1 MFGVVFGSTSF
12 LIQLAFEREI
22 ESYVEKV
29 QAQISNNY
37 QKLLNKV
44 QKEVHATATD
54 GRLHRVIER
63 EGRFPYLPAPEFDLL
78 EYGTADGRLLHPDT
92 RVGQRTPTYHSLDD
106 EEGHIQ
112 LRSVPGQDDLGLQY
126 VVQVTEAGE
135 WGFVTGG
142 YRLQKW
148 LETTQT
154 SIQSDEHPIFL
165 VGKSKGSTAIS
176 FNTEPE
182 AAATEDWL
190 PLNFASQTAQGRG
203 WFKSLP
209 SWLPEQKVF
218 LQGTEETGGPAFTAF
233 RITPFN
239 SPFATTRETPAV
251 GLIVAYSHERQAK
264 WQQQLTI
271 ILLLSGIAGLALV
284 YLISY
289 VISRRITRPIAVLRE
304 GVSHI
309 AAGDLD
315 HRVKIRSRNEV
326 GQLAEGFNQMAQ
338 DLKQSMEERM
348 AAERA
353 ATWRDAARQVAHEVK
368 NPLFPIRLSV
378 ENLQQAKS
386 NPEVFEQI
394 FSECTDTVIEEVD
407 RIGKLIDEFHQF
419 ARMPKPQRKW
429 SQLNDIVKSV
439 LTLYTG
445 GHISDLKQENGAE
458 ARHHDDRDRVTAEV
472 ALMSAEQVDSV
483 LQDSTEKF
491 WLENISKIKVRTEL
505 APLPLLLFDP
515 EQITQALGNLLKN
528 AIEAMPEGGSL
539 TVKTDFTP
547 NGIVPQAHTRLASQ
561 SAVGGRSEHV
571 MTGEDDN
578 NRHTPSSR
586 RQEDLVAD
594 ESGGNRHVP
603 TADGFRQPTAMNG
616 VVSLEIQ
623 DTGHGMSEETMANLF
638 VPYYTTKSAA
648 NGRGLGVPIVRRI
661 VTEHG
666 ADIDFQST
674 EGEGT
679 TVRIHFPHNQGT
691 RSEAFTSTTED
702 LIPHTR
708 LVTEL
713 ETERSRQSSVV
724 SRQSREKKIRKLAS
738 VLKFGS

>member
-1 MFGVVFGSTSF
+1 MRNRLSGLRFHDKIFFAYGFVFLVMFGVVFGSTSF
-12 LIQLAFEREI
+12 LIRLAFKKEI
-22 ESYVEKV
+22 DDYVEKI

-37 QKLLNKV
+37 QVFLKKV

-54 GRLHRVIER
+54 VRLHRVIER
-63 EGRFPYLPAPEFDLL
+63 ESSSPYLPAPEFDFL
-78 EYGTADGRLLHPDT
+78 EYGASDGRLLYPDT
-92 RVGQRTPTYHSLDD
+92 KVGKRKRIYNSLDD
-106 EEGHIQ
+106 EKGHIQ
-112 LRSVPGQDDLGLQY
+112 LRNIPKQSDLGLQY

-142 YRLQKW
+142 HLLQTW
-148 LETTQT
+148 LETTPT

-165 VGKSKGSTAIS
+165 VGKSHGSNTAS
-176 FNTEPE
+176 FDTESKTT
-182 AAATEDWL
+182 AAEDWL
-190 PLNFASQTAQGRG
+190 PLNYASQIAQGRG

-209 SWLPEQKVF
+209 SWLPERKIF
-218 LQGTEETGGPAFTAF
+218 LQATEDTSGRAFTAF

-239 SPFATTRETPAV
+239 SPFATTRDAPAV
-251 GLIVAYSHERQAK
+251 GLVVAYSHERQMR

-271 ILLLSGIAGLALV
+271 TLLLSGIGGLALV

-289 VISRRITRPIAVLRE
+289 IISRRITRPIAILRE

-309 AAGDLD
+309 AAGNLD
-315 HRVKIRSRNEV
+315 HRVKIQSRNEV
-326 GQLAEGFNQMAQ
+326 GQLAEGFNQMAH
-338 DLKQSMEERM
+338 DLKQSLEERM

-429 SQLNDIVKSV
+429 NQLNDIVRSV

-445 GHISDLKQENGAE
+445 RHIPDLEQENEIAP
-458 ARHHDDRDRVTAEV
+458 
-472 ALMSAEQVDSV
+472 MSSEHVNSV

-505 APLPLLLFDP
+505 APLPRLLVDP
-515 EQITQALGNLLKN
+515 EHIAQALGNLLKN
-528 AIEAMPEGGSL
+528 AIEAMPEGGL
-539 TVKTDFTP
+539 LKVKTYFTP
-547 NGIVPQAHTRLASQ
+547 DAPQTHTNAAS
-561 SAVGGRSEHV
+561 
-571 MTGEDDN
+571 GESRDDEKQGE
-578 NRHTPSSR
+578 RDQKDMDTHGT
-586 RQEDLVAD
+586 
-594 ESGGNRHVP
+594 
-603 TADGFRQPTAMNG
+603 
-616 VVSLEIQ
+616 VSLEIQ
-623 DTGHGMSEETMANLF
+623 DTGHGMSQETVTNLF
-638 VPYYTTKSAA
+638 VPYYTTKSET

-666 ADIDFQST
+666 AEIDFQST
-674 EGEGT
+674 EGVGT

-691 RSEAFTSTTED
+691 RSDEFTSAAEG

-713 ETERSRQSSVV
+713 ETED
-724 SRQSREKKIRKLAS
+724 
-738 VLKFGS
+738 

>member
-1 MFGVVFGSTSF
+1 MRNKLSTLRFHDKIFIAYGFVFLVMFGVVFGSTSF
-12 LIQLAFEREI
+12 LIRLAFKRDI
-22 ESYVEKV
+22 DRYVEKI

-37 QKLLNKV
+37 QAFLNKV

-54 GRLHRVIER
+54 VRLHRVIER
-63 EGRFPYLPAPEFDLL
+63 ESSFPDLPAPEFDLL
-78 EYGTADGRLLHPDT
+78 EYGTPDGRLLYPDT
-92 RVGQRTPTYHSLDD
+92 RVGRRNRTYNPLDNQ
-106 EEGHIQ
+106 EGHIQ
-112 LRSVPGQDDLGLQY
+112 LRSIPQQSDLGLQY
-126 VVQVTEAGE
+126 VVQVTEASE

-142 YRLQKW
+142 YRLQTW

-165 VGKSKGSTAIS
+165 VGKSQLSDTAS
-176 FNTEPE
+176 FDTESKMT
-182 AAATEDWL
+182 AAEDWL
-190 PLNFASQTAQGRG
+190 PLNYASQTAQGRG

-209 SWLPEQKVF
+209 SWLPERKIF
-218 LQGTEETGGPAFTAF
+218 LQGTEGTGGRAFTAF

-251 GLIVAYSHERQAK
+251 GLIVAYSHERQVR

-271 ILLLSGIAGLALV
+271 TLLLSGIAGLALV

-289 VISRRITRPIAVLRE
+289 IISRRITRPIAVLRE
-304 GVSHI
+304 GVNHI
-309 AAGDLD
+309 AAGNLD
-315 HRVKIRSRNEV
+315 HRVKIQSRNEV

-338 DLKQSMEERM
+338 DLKQGLEERM

-353 ATWRDAARQVAHEVK
+353 ATWRDAARQVAHEIK

-429 SQLNDIVKSV
+429 NQLNDIVRSV

-445 GHISDLKQENGAE
+445 RHIPDLEQENEIAP
-458 ARHHDDRDRVTAEV
+458 
-472 ALMSAEQVDSV
+472 MSSEQVDSV

-505 APLPLLLFDP
+505 APLPRLLVDP
-515 EQITQALGNLLKN
+515 EQIAQALGNLLKN
-528 AIEAMPEGGSL
+528 AIEAMPEGGL
-539 TVKTDFTP
+539 LKVKTYFTP
-547 NGIVPQAHTRLASQ
+547 DTPQMNTNAASGESHDEKQGTR
-561 SAVGGRSEHV
+561 
-571 MTGEDDN
+571 
-578 NRHTPSSR
+578 
-586 RQEDLVAD
+586 D
-594 ESGGNRHVP
+594 EKDMDIHG
-603 TADGFRQPTAMNG
+603 T
-616 VVSLEIQ
+616 VSLEIQ

-638 VPYYTTKSAA
+638 VPYYTTKSEA

-666 ADIDFQST
+666 AEIDFQST
-674 EGEGT
+674 EGIGT
-679 TVRIHFPHNQGT
+679 TVRIHFPYNQGT
-691 RSEAFTSTTED
+691 HSKEFTSAAEELTPRTS
-702 LIPHTR
+702 

-713 ETERSRQSSVV
+713 ETEDQAVGI
-724 SRQSREKKIRKLAS
+724 ED
-738 VLKFGS
+738 

>member
-12 LIQLAFEREI
+12 LIRLAFKKEI
-22 ESYVEKV
+22 DDYVEKI

-37 QKLLNKV
+37 QVLLNKV
-44 QKEVHATATD
+44 KKEVHATATD
-54 GRLHRVIER
+54 VRLHRVIER
-63 EGRFPYLPAPEFDLL
+63 ESLFPYLPAPEFDFL
-78 EYGTADGRLLHPDT
+78 EYGASDGRLLYPDT
-92 RVGQRTPTYHSLDD
+92 KVGKRKRIYNSLDD

-112 LRSVPGQDDLGLQY
+112 LRNIPKQSDLGLQY

-142 YRLQKW
+142 YLLQTW
-148 LETTQT
+148 LETTPT

-165 VGKSKGSTAIS
+165 VGKSDGSNTAS
-176 FNTEPE
+176 FDTESKTT
-182 AAATEDWL
+182 AAEDWL
-190 PLNFASQTAQGRG
+190 PLNYASQIAQGRG

-209 SWLPEQKVF
+209 SWLPERKIF
-218 LQGTEETGGPAFTAF
+218 LQATEDTSGRAFTVF

-239 SPFATTRETPAV
+239 SPFATTRDAPAV
-251 GLIVAYSHERQAK
+251 SLVVACSHERQMR

-271 ILLLSGIAGLALV
+271 ILLLSGIGGLALV

-289 VISRRITRPIAVLRE
+289 IISRRITRPIAVLRE

-309 AAGDLD
+309 AAGNLD
-315 HRVKIRSRNEV
+315 HRVKIQSRNEV
-326 GQLAEGFNQMAQ
+326 GQLAEGFNQMAH
-338 DLKQSMEERM
+338 DLKQSLEERM

-419 ARMPKPQRKW
+419 ARMPKTQRKW
-429 SQLNDIVKSV
+429 NQLNDIVRSV

-445 GHISDLKQENGAE
+445 RHIPDLEQENEIAP
-458 ARHHDDRDRVTAEV
+458 
-472 ALMSAEQVDSV
+472 MSSEHVNSV

-505 APLPLLLFDP
+505 ASLPRLLVDP
-515 EQITQALGNLLKN
+515 EHIAQALGNLLKN
-528 AIEAMPEGGSL
+528 AIEAMPEGGL
-539 TVKTDFTP
+539 LKVKTYFTP
-547 NGIVPQAHTRLASQ
+547 DAPQTHTNAAS
-561 SAVGGRSEHV
+561 
-571 MTGEDDN
+571 GESRDDEKQGE
-578 NRHTPSSR
+578 RDQKDMDTHGT
-586 RQEDLVAD
+586 
-594 ESGGNRHVP
+594 
-603 TADGFRQPTAMNG
+603 
-616 VVSLEIQ
+616 VSLEIQ
-623 DTGHGMSEETMANLF
+623 DTGHGMSQETVANLF
-638 VPYYTTKSAA
+638 VPYYTTKSEV

-666 ADIDFQST
+666 AEIDFQST
-674 EGEGT
+674 EGVGT

-691 RSEAFTSTTED
+691 RSDEFTSAAEG

-713 ETERSRQSSVV
+713 ETED
-724 SRQSREKKIRKLAS
+724 
-738 VLKFGS
+738 

>member
-1 MFGVVFGSTSF
+1 MRNRLSGLRFHDKIFIAYGFVFLVMFGVVFGSTSF
-12 LIQLAFEREI
+12 LIRLAFKREI
-22 ESYVEKV
+22 DTYVETV

-54 GRLHRVIER
+54 VRLHHAIER
-63 EGRFPYLPAPEFDLL
+63 ESPFTYLPAPEFDLL
-78 EYGTADGRLLHPDT
+78 EYGTADGGLLYPDT
-92 RVGQRTPTYHSLDD
+92 RVGQRAQTYNSLGD

-112 LRSVPGQDDLGLQY
+112 LRSIPEQSDLGLQY

-142 YRLQKW
+142 YLLQAW

-165 VGKSKGSTAIS
+165 VGRSQMSETAS
-176 FNTEPE
+176 FDAESETT
-182 AAATEDWL
+182 AEDWL
-190 PLNFASQTAQGRG
+190 PLNYASQTAQRG

-209 SWLPEQKVF
+209 SWLPERKVF
-218 LQGTEETGGPAFTAF
+218 LSGTEDTGGRAFTAF
-233 RITPFN
+233 QITPFN
-239 SPFATTRETPAV
+239 SPFVTTREAPSV
-251 GLIVAYSHERQAK
+251 GLIVAYSHERQMK

-271 ILLLSGIAGLALV
+271 TLLLSGIGGLALV

-289 VISRRITRPIAVLRE
+289 IISRRITRPIAVLRE

-338 DLKQSMEERM
+338 DLKQSLEERM

-429 SQLNDIVKSV
+429 SQLNDIVRSV

-445 GHISDLKQENGAE
+445 RHIPDLEQEN
-458 ARHHDDRDRVTAEV
+458 EV
-472 ALMSAEQVDSV
+472 APMSSEQVDSV
-483 LQDSTEKF
+483 LQNSNEEF
-491 WLENISKIKVRTEL
+491 WLENISKIKVKTEL
-505 APLPLLLFDP
+505 TPIPQLLVDP

-528 AIEAMPEGGSL
+528 AIEAMPEGGL
-539 TVKTDFTP
+539 LKVKTYFTP
-547 NGIVPQAHTRLASQ
+547 NGS
-561 SAVGGRSEHV
+561 RSEHV

-578 NRHTPSSR
+578 NRHTPSSSQ
-586 RQEDLVAD
+586 QEDLVAD
-594 ESGGNRHVP
+594 GSSSDRHVP
-603 TADGFRQPTAMNG
+603 KADGT
-616 VVSLEIQ
+616 VSLEIQ
-623 DTGHGMSEETMANLF
+623 DTGHGMSEETMTNLF
-638 VPYYTTKSAA
+638 VPYYTTKSEA
-648 NGRGLGVPIVRRI
+648 NGRGLGMPIVRRI

-666 ADIDFQST
+666 AEIDFQSA

-679 TVRIHFPHNQGT
+679 TVRIHFHHNQDA
-691 RSEAFTSTTED
+691 RSEEFVSGAEELTPRTS
-702 LIPHTR
+702 LA
-708 LVTEL
+708 TEL
-713 ETERSRQSSVV
+713 ETGDPTMGVED
-724 SRQSREKKIRKLAS
+724 
-738 VLKFGS
+738 F

>member
-12 LIQLAFEREI
+12 LIRLAFKREI
-22 ESYVEKV
+22 DSYVERV

-54 GRLHRVIER
+54 VRLHRVIDR
-63 EGRFPYLPAPEFDLL
+63 ESSSSYLPAPGFDLL
-78 EYGTADGRLLHPDT
+78 EYGTADGRLLYPDT
-92 RVGQRTPTYHSLDD
+92 RMRQRTRTYQSLND
-106 EEGHIQ
+106 EDGHIQ
-112 LRSVPGQDDLGLQY
+112 LRSVPLQSDLGVQH

-142 YRLQKW
+142 YLLQKW

-165 VGKSKGSTAIS
+165 VGKSQRSNAAS
-176 FNTEPE
+176 FGTEPE
-182 AAATEDWL
+182 ATATEDWL

-203 WFKSLP
+203 WFKSLQ

-218 LQGTEETGGPAFTAF
+218 LQGTEETGGRAFTTF

-251 GLIVAYSHERQAK
+251 GLIVAYSHERQVK

-271 ILLLSGIAGLALV
+271 TLLLSGIGGLALV

-289 VISRRITRPIAVLRE
+289 IISRRITRPIAILRE

-338 DLKQSMEERM
+338 DLKQSLEERM

-429 SQLNDIVKSV
+429 SQLNDIVRSV

-445 GHISDLKQENGAE
+445 RHIPDLEKEN
-458 ARHHDDRDRVTAEV
+458 EV
-472 ALMSAEQVDSV
+472 APMSSEQVDSV

-505 APLPLLLFDP
+505 AALPLLLVDP

-539 TVKTDFTP
+539 KVKTYFTP
-547 NGIVPQAHTRLASQ
+547 NGSQ
-561 SAVGGRSEHV
+561 PSISVDSRSEHIV
-571 MTGEDDN
+571 TGEADN
-578 NRHTPSSR
+578 DRQTPSSSQ
-586 RQEDLVAD
+586 QEGTGS
-594 ESGGNRHVP
+594 SGNLNTLHAP
-603 TADGFRQPTAMNG
+603 KAMNG
-616 VVSLEIQ
+616 TVSLEIQ
-623 DTGHGMSEETMANLF
+623 DTGHGMSQETMANLF
-638 VPYYTTKSAA
+638 VPYYTTKSEA

-679 TVRIHFPHNQGT
+679 TVRIHFPNNQTT
-691 RSEAFTSTTED
+691 RSEEFTSATEE
-702 LIPHTR
+702 LTPHTS

-713 ETERSRQSSVV
+713 ETED
-724 SRQSREKKIRKLAS
+724 
-738 VLKFGS
+738 

>member
-1 MFGVVFGSTSF
+1 MRNRLSGLRFHDKIFIAYGFVFLVMFGVVFGSTSF
-12 LIQLAFEREI
+12 LIRLAFKREI
-22 ESYVEKV
+22 DSYVERV

-44 QKEVHATATD
+44 EKEVHATATD
-54 GRLHRVIER
+54 VRLHHAIER
-63 EGRFPYLPAPEFDLL
+63 ESPFTYLPAPEFDLL
-78 EYGTADGRLLHPDT
+78 EYGTADGRLLYPDT
-92 RVGQRTPTYHSLDD
+92 RVGQRARTYNSLDD

-112 LRSVPGQDDLGLQY
+112 LRSIPEQSDLGLQY

-142 YRLQKW
+142 YLLQTW

-165 VGKSKGSTAIS
+165 VARSQMSDAVSFDAESKTTAE
-176 FNTEPE
+176 N
-182 AAATEDWL
+182 WL
-190 PLNFASQTAQGRG
+190 PLNYASQTAQGRG

-209 SWLPEQKVF
+209 GWLSERKVF
-218 LQGTEETGGPAFTAF
+218 LQGTEDTGGRAFTAF

-239 SPFATTRETPAV
+239 SPFVPTRETPSV
-251 GLIVAYSHERQAK
+251 GLIVAYSHERQVK

-271 ILLLSGIAGLALV
+271 TLLLSGIGGLALV

-289 VISRRITRPIAVLRE
+289 IISRRITRPIAVLRE

-315 HRVKIRSRNEV
+315 HRVKIQSRNEV

-338 DLKQSMEERM
+338 DLKQSLEERM

-429 SQLNDIVKSV
+429 SQLNDIVRSV
-439 LTLYTG
+439 LTLYAG
-445 GHISDLKQENGAE
+445 RHIPDLEQGN
-458 ARHHDDRDRVTAEV
+458 EV
-472 ALMSAEQVDSV
+472 APMSSEQMDSV
-483 LQDSTEKF
+483 LQNSNEEF
-491 WLENISKIKVRTEL
+491 WLENISKIKVETEL
-505 APLPLLLFDP
+505 TPIPQLLVDP

-528 AIEAMPEGGSL
+528 AIEAMPEGGL
-539 TVKTDFTP
+539 LKVKTYFTP
-547 NGIVPQAHTRLASQ
+547 NGSR
-561 SAVGGRSEHV
+561 SAHV
-571 MTGEDDN
+571 MTGEDEN

-586 RQEDLVAD
+586 QQEDLGAD
-594 ESGGNRHVP
+594 GSSSNRHVP
-603 TADGFRQPTAMNG
+603 EAGSRKPEAING
-616 VVSLEIQ
+616 TVSLEIQ
-623 DTGHGMSEETMANLF
+623 DTGHGMSEETMTNLF
-638 VPYYTTKSAA
+638 VPYYTTKSEA
-648 NGRGLGVPIVRRI
+648 NGRGLGMPIVRRI

-666 ADIDFQST
+666 AEMDFQSA

-679 TVRIHFPHNQGT
+679 TFRIHFHHNQDAH
-691 RSEAFTSTTED
+691 SEEFVSGAEELTPRTS
-702 LIPHTR
+702 LA
-708 LVTEL
+708 TEL
-713 ETERSRQSSVV
+713 ETEDSAIGV
-724 SRQSREKKIRKLAS
+724 ED
-738 VLKFGS
+738 F

>member
-1 MFGVVFGSTSF
+1 MRNRLSGLRFHDKIFIAYGLVFLVMFGVVFGSTSF
-12 LIQLAFEREI
+12 LIRLAFKKEI
-22 ESYVEKV
+22 DDYVEKI

-37 QKLLNKV
+37 QVFLNKI

-54 GRLHRVIER
+54 VRLHRVIER
-63 EGRFPYLPAPEFDLL
+63 ESSFPYLPALEFDFL
-78 EYGTADGRLLHPDT
+78 EYGASDGRLLYPDT
-92 RVGQRTPTYHSLDD
+92 KVGKRKRIYNSLDD

-112 LRSVPGQDDLGLQY
+112 LRNIPKQSDLGLQY

-142 YRLQKW
+142 YLLQTW
-148 LETTQT
+148 LETTPT

-165 VGKSKGSTAIS
+165 VGKSDGSNTAS
-176 FNTEPE
+176 FDTESKTTP
-182 AAATEDWL
+182 AEDWL
-190 PLNFASQTAQGRG
+190 PLNYASQIAQGRG

-209 SWLPEQKVF
+209 SWFPEQKIF
-218 LQGTEETGGPAFTAF
+218 LQATEDTSGRAFTAF

-239 SPFATTRETPAV
+239 SPFATTRDAPAV
-251 GLIVAYSHERQAK
+251 GLVVAYSHERQMR

-271 ILLLSGIAGLALV
+271 TLLLSGIGGLALV

-289 VISRRITRPIAVLRE
+289 IISRRITRPIAVLRE

-309 AAGDLD
+309 AAGNLD
-315 HRVKIRSRNEV
+315 HRVKIQSRNEV
-326 GQLAEGFNQMAQ
+326 GQLAEGFNQMAH
-338 DLKQSMEERM
+338 DLKQSLEERM

-429 SQLNDIVKSV
+429 NQLNDIVRSV

-445 GHISDLKQENGAE
+445 RHIPDLEQENEIAP
-458 ARHHDDRDRVTAEV
+458 
-472 ALMSAEQVDSV
+472 MSSEHVNSV

-505 APLPLLLFDP
+505 ASLPRLLVDP
-515 EQITQALGNLLKN
+515 EHIAQALGNLLKN
-528 AIEAMPEGGSL
+528 AIEAMPEGGL
-539 TVKTDFTP
+539 LKVKTYFTP
-547 NGIVPQAHTRLASQ
+547 DAPQTHTNAAS
-561 SAVGGRSEHV
+561 
-571 MTGEDDN
+571 GESRDDEKQGE
-578 NRHTPSSR
+578 RDQKDMDTHGT
-586 RQEDLVAD
+586 
-594 ESGGNRHVP
+594 
-603 TADGFRQPTAMNG
+603 
-616 VVSLEIQ
+616 VSLEIQ
-623 DTGHGMSEETMANLF
+623 DTGHGMSQETVTNLF
-638 VPYYTTKSAA
+638 VPYYTTKSET

-666 ADIDFQST
+666 AEIDFQST
-674 EGEGT
+674 EGVGT

-691 RSEAFTSTTED
+691 RSEEFTSAAEG

-713 ETERSRQSSVV
+713 ETED
-724 SRQSREKKIRKLAS
+724 
-738 VLKFGS
+738 

>member
-1 MFGVVFGSTSF
+1 MRNRLSGLRLHDKIFIAYGFVFLVMFGVVFGSTSF
-12 LIQLAFEREI
+12 LIRLAFKREI
-22 ESYVEKV
+22 DSYVERV

-44 QKEVHATATD
+44 EKEVSATAND
-54 GRLHRVIER
+54 VRLHRVIER
-63 EGRFPYLPAPEFDLL
+63 ESSSPYLPAPEFDLL
-78 EYGTADGRLLHPDT
+78 EYGAPDGRLLYPDT
-92 RVGQRTPTYHSLDD
+92 GVSRRTPIYTSLNDQD
-106 EEGHIQ
+106 GHIQ
-112 LRSVPGQDDLGLQY
+112 LRYIPERSNLGLQY
-126 VVQVTEAGE
+126 VVQVTEAGD

-142 YRLQKW
+142 RLLQTW
-148 LETTQT
+148 LETTQA
-154 SIQSDEHPIFL
+154 SLQSDEHPIFL
-165 VGKSKGSTAIS
+165 VGKVPISDTASFDPESTA
-176 FNTEPE
+176 T
-182 AAATEDWL
+182 AAENWL
-190 PLNFASQTAQGRG
+190 PLNYASQIAQGNG
-203 WFKSLP
+203 WFKSQP
-209 SWLPEQKVF
+209 SWLPERKIF
-218 LQGTEETGGPAFTAF
+218 LQGTEETGGRAFTTF

-239 SPFATTRETPAV
+239 SPFATTRESPAV
-251 GLIVAYSHERQAK
+251 GLIVAYSHERQVR

-271 ILLLSGIAGLALV
+271 TLLLSGVGGLALV

-289 VISRRITRPIAVLRE
+289 IMSRRITRPIAVLRE

-309 AAGDLD
+309 AAGDFD

-326 GQLAEGFNQMAQ
+326 GQLAEGVNQMAQ

-429 SQLNDIVKSV
+429 NQLNDIVRSV

-445 GHISDLKQENGAE
+445 RHIPDLEQEN
-458 ARHHDDRDRVTAEV
+458 EV
-472 ALMSAEQVDSV
+472 VSPMSSEQVDSV

-505 APLPLLLFDP
+505 APLPLLLVDP

-528 AIEAMPEGGSL
+528 AIEAMPEGGL
-539 TVKTDFTP
+539 LKVKTYFTP
-547 NGIVPQAHTRLASQ
+547 NGGL
-561 SAVGGRSEHV
+561 SEHTV
-571 MTGEDDN
+571 SGEDDN
-578 NRHTPSSR
+578 KHHAPSSSQ
-586 RQEDLVAD
+586 QENHVASEND
-594 ESGGNRHVP
+594 SNRHVP
-603 TADGFRQPTAMNG
+603 KAING
-616 VVSLEIQ
+616 TVSLEIQ
-623 DTGHGMSEETMANLF
+623 DTGHGMSKETMANLF
-638 VPYYTTKSAA
+638 VPYYTTKSEA

-661 VTEHG
+661 ITEHG

-679 TVRIHFPHNQGT
+679 TVRIHFPNNQGT
-691 RSEAFTSTTED
+691 RSEESTSATEE
-702 LIPHTR
+702 LRPRTN

-713 ETERSRQSSVV
+713 ETED
-724 SRQSREKKIRKLAS
+724 
-738 VLKFGS
+738 

>member
-1 MFGVVFGSTSF
+1 MRNRLSGLRFHDKIFIAYGLVFLVMFGVVFGSTSF
-12 LIQLAFEREI
+12 LIRLAFKKEI
-22 ESYVEKV
+22 DDYVEKI

-37 QKLLNKV
+37 QVFLNKI

-54 GRLHRVIER
+54 VRLHRVIER
-63 EGRFPYLPAPEFDLL
+63 ESSFPYLPALEFDFL
-78 EYGTADGRLLHPDT
+78 EYGASDGRLLYPDT
-92 RVGQRTPTYHSLDD
+92 KVGKRKRIYNSLDD

-112 LRSVPGQDDLGLQY
+112 LRNIPKQSDLGLQY

-142 YRLQKW
+142 YLLQTW
-148 LETTQT
+148 LETTPT

-165 VGKSKGSTAIS
+165 VGKSDGSNTAS
-176 FNTEPE
+176 FDTESKTTP
-182 AAATEDWL
+182 AEDWL
-190 PLNFASQTAQGRG
+190 PLNYASQIAQGRG

-209 SWLPEQKVF
+209 SWFPEQKIF
-218 LQGTEETGGPAFTAF
+218 LQATEDTSGRAFTAF

-239 SPFATTRETPAV
+239 SPFATTRDAPAV
-251 GLIVAYSHERQAK
+251 GLVVAYSHERQMR

-271 ILLLSGIAGLALV
+271 TLLLSGIGGLALV

-289 VISRRITRPIAVLRE
+289 IISRRITRPIAVLRE

-309 AAGDLD
+309 AAGNLD
-315 HRVKIRSRNEV
+315 HRVKIQSRNEV
-326 GQLAEGFNQMAQ
+326 GQLAEGFNQMAH
-338 DLKQSMEERM
+338 DLKQSLEERM

-429 SQLNDIVKSV
+429 NQLNDIVRSV

-445 GHISDLKQENGAE
+445 RHIPDLEQENEIAP
-458 ARHHDDRDRVTAEV
+458 
-472 ALMSAEQVDSV
+472 MSSEHVNSV

-505 APLPLLLFDP
+505 ASLPRLLVDP
-515 EQITQALGNLLKN
+515 EHIAQALGNLLKN
-528 AIEAMPEGGSL
+528 AIEAMPEGGL
-539 TVKTDFTP
+539 LKVKTYFTP
-547 NGIVPQAHTRLASQ
+547 DAPQTHTNAAS
-561 SAVGGRSEHV
+561 
-571 MTGEDDN
+571 GESRDDEKQGE
-578 NRHTPSSR
+578 RDQKDMDTHGT
-586 RQEDLVAD
+586 
-594 ESGGNRHVP
+594 
-603 TADGFRQPTAMNG
+603 
-616 VVSLEIQ
+616 VSLEIQ
-623 DTGHGMSEETMANLF
+623 DTGHGMSQETVTNLF
-638 VPYYTTKSAA
+638 VPYYTTKSET

-666 ADIDFQST
+666 AEIDFQST
-674 EGEGT
+674 EGVGT

-691 RSEAFTSTTED
+691 RSDEFTSAAEG

-713 ETERSRQSSVV
+713 ETED
-724 SRQSREKKIRKLAS
+724 
-738 VLKFGS
+738 